1 MPLERRELG
10 ALLMTDRKKH
20 GTTGELV
27 LRAMRWKPA
36 YSTSII
42 VVGVF
47 LLSWMVDSRSV
58 GVIALR
64 SMLPA
69 AGVLAI
75 AGVGETLVVQQRGV
89 DLSVPG
95 VIALAAYLVSD
106 LPIRYG
112 MSPAFAIVLTLAI
125 SVVVGVVSGLI
136 ITKVGITAII
146 VTLGMNSLLIG
157 VVVWYSGTEPVA
169 SWAGL
174 EAFSSARW
182 LGVASLA
189 WLGVGIVFAAALLES
204 FTSWGRQFSA
214 VGASPGAARI
224 AGLRVDRYVISAY
237 AIAAGCYS
245 LAGILLVGFVGAS
258 STSLGDQYL
267 LSVFVVV
274 IIGGTQLRGG
284 KATMIGTG
292 LAALTLAQ
300 IDQAV
305 LTLGAT
311 AAVQD
316 IVEAAVLAVAAF
328 VAVVNVPRLVA
339 KIRILVHG
347 SHSEAQV
354 EGGNMRV

>member
-1 MPLERRELG
+1 MPLESGASGVLLGTGRERQS
-10 ALLMTDRKKH
+10 TI
-20 GTTGELV
+20 GEMIA
-27 LRAMRWKPA
+27 RAARWKPA
-36 YSTSII
+36 YSTAVIAA
-42 VVGVF
+42 GVF
-47 LLSWMVDSRSV
+47 LLSWVVDSRSV
-58 GVIALR
+58 GIIALR

-75 AGVGETLVVQQRGV
+75 AAVGETLVVQHRGV

-95 VIALAAYLVSD
+95 VIALAAYVVSD

-112 MSPAFAIVLTLAI
+112 LSPGLAIVLTIAIGVAVGLA
-125 SVVVGVVSGLI
+125 SGII

-146 VTLGMNSLLIG
+146 VTFGMNSLLIG
-157 VVVWYSGTEPVA
+157 LVIWYSGTQPVT

-174 EAFSSARW
+174 ETFSNARW

-189 WLGVGIVFAAALLES
+189 WVGLGVVFAAAFLES
-204 FTSWGRQFSA
+204 FTTWGRRFSA
-214 VGASPGAARI
+214 VGASPGSAHI
-224 AGLRVDRYVISAY
+224 AGLRIDRYVISAY

-245 LAGILLVGFVGAS
+245 VAGILLVGFVQAS

-292 LAALTLAQ
+292 LAALALAQ

-328 VAVVNVPRLVA
+328 VGVVNIPQLAA
-339 KIRILVHG
+339 KIKALVYRNDAKRHVESG
-347 SHSEAQV
+347 SVHA
-354 EGGNMRV
+354 